1 MKKALLSLLII
12 FCIQLVANAQ
22 VANKITFPR
31 EKPKGPMMGGKI
43 AHHIGTGG
51 QKNDNSPM
59 MFFKDGQSAGLEFTI
74 VPPKGTTR
82 YKLTTDYIMG
92 TNDNNTIAAF
102 AKENRIEYTNYK
114 FTIPKPRGFAVMVS
128 PQFMLFPKSQNKKL
142 PLMWLDLQVGA
153 FFSNQQ
159 TLQFFQGQSTTPSK
173 EIKSNAVSFVYN
185 PTFVVNVI
193 KTKKLFINLKAG
205 YSSFGGFGF
214 GVGITE
220 SDCRGAMCEK
230 CPWAGCIPFTKPKEN

>member
-12 FCIQLVANAQ
+12 FCIQLVTNAQ

-31 EKPKGPMMGGKI
+31 DKPKGPMMGGKI
-43 AHHIGTGG
+43 AHHIGTGV
-51 QKNDNSPM
+51 QKNDKSPM

-74 VPPKGTTR
+74 VPLKGTTR
-82 YKLTTDYIMG
+82 YKLTTDFIMG
-92 TNDNNTIAAF
+92 TNDNNAVAAY
-102 AKENRIEYTNYK
+102 AKENKIEFTNYK
-114 FTIPKPRGFAVMVS
+114 FTIPKPRGFAIMVS

-142 PLMWLDLQVGA
+142 PLMWLDLQAGA

-173 EIKSNAVSFVYN
+173 EIKTKAVSFVYN
-185 PTFVVNVI
+185 PTLVVNVI
-193 KTKKLFINLKAG
+193 KTKKLFLNLRAG
-205 YSSFGGFGF
+205 YSNFGGFGF

-220 SDCRGAMCEK
+220 QDCHNVYCFRCQG
-230 CPWAGCIPFTKPKEN
+230 AGCLGEMPK